1 MPKTSK
7 TTNRKTLRRSTKR
20 LSRSVRAKVSSL
32 DVTDVLLIVIVL
44 LVLYFVLVENNDSG
58 SKRLAD
64 VGLDLDVNVGNTNLG
79 VDGRVALDKDNLE
92 GRLGVNIDEDRAHL
106 IGDVDFGDKNKYGA
120 GAYLKVNDDKY
131 GMNLGYNS
139 KRNKAYL
146 NIGEIEGFSNLG
158 YGPANLTPNS
168 DEVTLALFHAEW
180 CGYCKKFMPTWEET
194 VAQLNNKNT
203 KNGKKIKCVAVEADK
218 NEAVVKEY
226 NVNGYPT
233 IMVLRNNKKP
243 VTFDDERTTENLA
256 SFVENNA

>member
-1 MPKTSK
+1 MPST
-7 TTNRKTLRRSTKR
+7 RKAATKPRSTKNR
-20 LSRSVRAKVSSL
+20 RSVSKRIKAKVSSL
-32 DVTDVLLIVIVL
+32 DITDVLLIVIVL
-44 LVLYFVLVENNDSG
+44 LVLYFVLVENNDKD

-64 VGLDLDVNVGNTNLG
+64 VGLNLDVNVGDTNLG
-79 VDGRVALDKDNLE
+79 VRGGVALDTDSLE
-92 GRLGVNIDEDRAHL
+92 GRLGVNVDEDDAHL
-106 IGDVDFGDKNKYGA
+106 IGDVDFGDKHKYGA

-194 VAQLNNKNT
+194 VAQLNNTTT
-203 KNGKKIKCVAVEADK
+203 KNGKKIKCVSVEADK
-218 NEAVVKEY
+218 NEAVVRKF

-233 IMVLRNNKKP
+233 IMVLRNNKEP
-243 VTFDDERTTENLA
+243 VTFDDERTTKNLA